1 MRDLYP
7 RGGTNVANEKV
18 LKVLVT
24 GAGAAAPTITKGR
37 GWGTST
43 RTSAG
48 LYTITLQDIPGGALA
63 GHTISLQGPMADL
76 RANIV
81 SYNASTG
88 VLTYSTATHVAFT
101 GTDISS
107 SYTVAISLTFS
118 TTVQ

>member
-7 RGGTNVANEKV
+7 SGGTNLNNEKV
-18 LKVLVT
+18 FKVLVT
-24 GAGAAAPTITKGR
+24 GAGAAAPTLTKGR
-37 GWGTST
+37 GWTTSA

-48 LYTITLQDIPGGALA
+48 LYTIVLQDIPGGTLS

-81 SYNASTG
+81 SFNATTG

-101 GTDISS
+101 ATDISS

-118 TTVQ
+118 SQVQ